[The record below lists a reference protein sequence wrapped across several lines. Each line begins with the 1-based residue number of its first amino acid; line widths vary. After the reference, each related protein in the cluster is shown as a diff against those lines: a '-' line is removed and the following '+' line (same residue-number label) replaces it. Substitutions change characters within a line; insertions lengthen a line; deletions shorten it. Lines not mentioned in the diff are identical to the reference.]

1 MLSKFMRP
9 LYSFISV
16 ALALLSASSFAST
29 VTYTSSASFLAN
41 VAPGAYTESFDGLSN
56 PAPTAFSGGGFSFDI
71 SAPTGLYASGDF
83 IGTNQINEAL
93 SITFGA
99 GVKAFG
105 ANFYSTDINDDF
117 QALSV
122 TLTLS
127 DGTVETFTPSSL
139 FDSYRGFT
147 SDIAFTSLVIGAP
160 GQSLYAGLDNLTV
173 GTIKTTTNNVPE
185 PTSLA
190 LAGLALAGLLVS
202 RRQRLN

>member
-1 MLSKFMRP
+1 MPSKFMRP
-9 LYSFISV
+9 FYSFIAV
-16 ALALLSASSFAST
+16 ALALLSVPSFAST

-41 VAPGAYTESFDGLSN
+41 VAPGAYTENFDGLDIS
-56 PAPTAFSGGGFSFDI
+56 PPTAFASGGFSFDI

-83 IGTNQINEAL
+83 IGTNQIDEAL
-93 SITFGA
+93 TITFTGA
-99 GVKAFG
+99 GVTAFG
-105 ANFYSTDINDDF
+105 ANFFSTNISDAF
-117 QALSV
+117 QAVSV

-147 SDIAFTSLVIGAP
+147 SDIAFTSLVISAP

-173 GTIKTTTNNVPE
+173 GTVPNTVPE

-190 LAGLALAGLLVS
+190 LAGLALAGLLVG